1 MSCVNTMYTTLKVEL
16 NEIIECFKPPL
27 TLTDIF
33 AGEVIKTGDLK
44 QIQGEGMPQYRN
56 PFEKGRMI
64 LQFNVVFPPMLDPK
78 IADALAKV
86 LPPS

>member
-1 MSCVNTMYTTLKVEL
+1 M
-16 NEIIECFKPPL
+16 IDFI
-27 TLTDIF
+27 

-64 LQFNVVFPPMLDPK
+64 LQFNVVFPPNLDPQ

-86 LPPS
+86 LPPA

>member
-1 MSCVNTMYTTLKVEL
+1 MFTVPTQVPTLFYLFFNATTNLMIV
-16 NEIIECFKPPL
+16 I
-27 TLTDIF
+27 

-64 LQFNVVFPPMLDPK
+64 LQFNVVFPPNLDPK
-78 IADALAKV
+78 VADALAKV
-86 LPPS
+86 LPPG